1 MSTYQRLQMV
11 QLRHEI
17 EVACERAVRAAVREV
32 LAGWDDVDV
41 TDDAPTWDVLTE
53 IDALR
58 PRDDEAARL

>member
-1 MSTYQRLQMV
+1 MNTYQRLQMV

-32 LAGWDDVDV
+32 LAAWDDVDV
-41 TDDAPTWDVLTE
+41 TDDATWDVLADIE
-53 IDALR
+53 ALR